1 MKWVILGLAVL
12 AAIILIVVA
21 VGWMLPVSH
30 TASREL
36 KIAAPPD
43 AVWRVITDIDAF
55 PSWRP
60 GVTKIERQP
69 DRNGLP
75 VWAETGIHGRITLAV
90 ERREPP
96 RLLVTR
102 IADSGLPF
110 GGTWTY
116 ELAPD
121 GGGTHLTITE
131 HGEVYNPI
139 FRFMSRFVFGHH
151 GTIDAYLKAL
161 AART

>member
-1 MKWVILGLAVL
+1 MKWVIVALAVI
-12 AAIILIVVA
+12 AVIILVIVV
-21 VGWMLPVSH
+21 VGWMLPVAH

-36 KIAAPPD
+36 KIASSPD
-43 AVWRVITDIDAF
+43 AVWRVITEIDAF

-60 GVTKIERQP
+60 TVTTVERQP

-75 VWAETGIHGRITLAV
+75 VWAETGKDGRITLAV

-102 IADSGLPF
+102 IADTGLPF

-116 ELAPD
+116 ELAPE
-121 GGGTHLTITE
+121 GGGTRLTITE
-131 HGEVYNPI
+131 HGEVYNPV

-151 GTIDAYLKAL
+151 STIDAYLKAL